1 MLHSLLTLPYSSM
14 CYCAPILHST
24 LHSNMHSLS
33 HLFRIHLFVLCY
45 ALHLCTQFCTLL
57 KHSVFNFHSKCVQ
70 QKTAKIVSFL
80 HTVRNLHFLSKNSIL
95 FSRDN
100 CRFFWVKNSWKC
112 CGFGLPNCLQLRF
125 HEKNCQ
131 KILGEKLVKML
142 RFWTF

>member
-1 MLHSLLTLPYSSM
+1 MLHSFYTLICTHFVLLICCIFFIYALCAPILRSILHSNIALIIDSILFIFVL
-14 CYCAPILHST
+14 CAPILHST

-80 HTVRNLHFLSKNSIL
+80 HTVRNLHFLSKNSTLI
-95 FSRDN
+95 SRDN
-100 CRFFWVKNSWKC
+100 CRFFWVKN
-112 CGFGLPNCLQLRF
+112 
-125 HEKNCQ
+125 
-131 KILGEKLVKML
+131 
-142 RFWTF
+142 